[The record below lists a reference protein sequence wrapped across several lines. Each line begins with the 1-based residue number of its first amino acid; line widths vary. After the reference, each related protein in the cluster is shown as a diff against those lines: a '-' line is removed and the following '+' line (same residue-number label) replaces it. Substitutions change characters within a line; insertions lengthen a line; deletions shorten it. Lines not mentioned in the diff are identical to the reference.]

1 MNSTMGKSPTI
12 ALNNGVEMPLVGFG
26 VFQIE
31 PKDTTGAVLFAF
43 DAGYRLIDTAAAYH
57 NEREVGQAVAES
69 GLPRSEIFVTTKLW
83 VRDYG
88 YESSLK
94 AFDLC
99 FSKLNLEYVDMVLL
113 HFPIPSDFTNTV
125 GAYKALEKEM
135 KDGRVKAIGVCN
147 FHEKHLEDLIA
158 QTDTVPTVNQ
168 VELHPYFSQKKL
180 IQAHQRLGIVTQAWS
195 PLGGVNV
202 YDAATPGKPR
212 FVLEDP
218 IINAIAE
225 KRGKSPAQ
233 IVLRWH
239 VQQGISII
247 PKSAHA
253 ERIRQNMDIFN
264 FELIS
269 EEMTAIDSLDT
280 GIRAALDPD
289 SITRDTYDI
298 VIEP

>member
-1 MNSTMGKSPTI
+1 MNDTMGKSPMIT
-12 ALNNGVEMPLVGFG
+12 LNNALKMPLVGFG

-31 PKDTTGAVLFAF
+31 PESTAGSVLSAF

-57 NEREVGQAVAES
+57 NEREVGQAVAQS

-83 VRDYG
+83 VTDYG
-88 YESSLK
+88 YEPALK
-94 AFDLC
+94 AFNLC
-99 FSKLNLEYVDMVLL
+99 FSKLNLDYVDMVLL
-113 HFPIPSDFTNTV
+113 HFPIPSDFANTV
-125 GAYKALEKEM
+125 GAYKALEKEL

-158 QTDTVPTVNQ
+158 QTDTVPAVNQ

-180 IQAHQRLGIVTQAWS
+180 LQTHQRLGIATQAWS

-218 IINAIAE
+218 IIKAIAE

-247 PKSAHA
+247 PKSVHA
-253 ERIRQNMDIFN
+253 ERIKQNIDIFN
-264 FELIS
+264 FELS
-269 EEMTAIDSLDT
+269 DDEMAAIDGLDT
-280 GIRAALDPD
+280 GIRAAHDPD
-289 SITRDTYDI
+289 TVTRDTYDI
-298 VIEP
+298 VIEQ